1 MDKELWDQISKQLE
15 SSLPFK
21 KKTWFK
27 KVIFLGCKDDVINL
41 GLHSEF
47 TLQGLLRNGTDEI
60 LNTCSEFAGRPMQLN
75 FTVIDDEEE
84 KAKDEE
90 KDAPEE
96 KAQSSSE
103 KPAQLPKVSRN
114 TSTRKT
120 DNLQERVYGETSKK
134 AADAA
139 KAAESHLNPHYT
151 FDNFVV
157 GDNNNFAYNA
167 AKVISKNPGLSYNP
181 CLIYGGVG
189 LGKTHLVQAIGNFI
203 INDNPKMKV
212 IYTTA
217 ESFMNE
223 LVSSI
228 INKTAS
234 TIFKKKYRSA
244 DVLLIDDI
252 HFLQDKEKA
261 QEELFH
267 TFNDLT
273 ERNKQIVFTCDR
285 PITEL
290 KGIADRLRT
299 RFTKGT
305 NVDLQPPLYEMRL
318 AIVQAKCK
326 EMGYNIPPDI
336 QELLCQNIKTNVRDL
351 EGALITLDSFSK
363 LVGKEITKKVA
374 LDHIRNFL
382 PAQVLKESEI
392 TVDDI
397 IDETCKYFNVSAT
410 DVKSK
415 QRSQTIT
422 RPRHI
427 AMYIAADMTTRS
439 LSEIGKTFN
448 VKDHT
453 SVKYAIDK
461 ITRERRTDEDLNES
475 IENIRKTIL
484 EGGDNA

>member
-1 MDKELWDQISKQLE
+1 MDKELWEQISRQLD
-15 SSLPFK
+15 SSLPLK

-27 KVIFLGCKDDVINL
+27 KVVFLGCDGDVINL

-60 LNTCSEFAGRPMQLN
+60 SNTCSEFMGRPMSLN
-75 FTVIDDEEE
+75 FSVIDEEDTS
-84 KAKDEE
+84 K
-90 KDAPEE
+90 PEE
-96 KAQSSSE
+96 KADI
-103 KPAQLPKVSRN
+103 PAEESLENEGSQLPPVHRN
-114 TSTRKT
+114 TASKKSS
-120 DNLQERVYGETSKK
+120 NLQDRIYGETSKK
-134 AADAA
+134 AAAEA
-139 KAAESHLNPHYT
+139 KQAESHLNPHYS

-189 LGKTHLVQAIGNFI
+189 LGKTHLIQAIGNFI
-203 INDNPKMKV
+203 IKDNPKMNV

-223 LVSSI
+223 LVGSI

-234 TIFKKKYRSA
+234 TVFKKKYRSA

-252 HFLQDKEKA
+252 HFLQDKDKA

-318 AIVQAKCK
+318 AIVKAKCQ
-326 EMGYNIPPDI
+326 EMGYNIPNDI

-392 TVDDI
+392 TVDFI
-397 IDETCKYFNVSAT
+397 IEEVCKYFNITPT
-410 DVKSK
+410 DIKSK
-415 QRSQTIT
+415 QRSQAVT

-427 AMYIAADMTTRS
+427 AMYIAADMTNRS
-439 LSEIGKTFN
+439 LSEIGKTLN

-461 ITRERRTDEDLNES
+461 ISSARRTDEDLNEA

-484 EGGDNA
+484 EGGDNN